1 VKGVFLAA
9 LVLCQLAFPACSQEP
24 EISPSIAEVKAQH
37 ESHLLEEPGV
47 VSVGIGRDPDGN
59 PAIVVGIDGPRPK
72 TVERLPRAL
81 GGYPVITR
89 ILGRVKAQ

>member
-1 VKGVFLAA
+1 MKRVFLAA
-9 LVLCQLAFPACSQEP
+9 LVLCQLAFPACGQEP
-24 EISPSIAEVKAQH
+24 EISLSIAEVKAQH
-37 ESHLLEEPGV
+37 ESHQLEEPGV

-59 PAIVVGIDGPRPK
+59 PAIVVGLDGPRPE